1 MSDSLPTDETL
12 GEELETGGEVVIDVR
27 EAGVFGTALT
37 AIRKTRQMQSDS
49 ASITIDFF
57 MKLRILLLL
66 FVTLTHHFALIRRTR
81 RMMKHCVSSF
91 TIENDERK

>member
-49 ASITIDFF
+49 ASITIDF
-57 MKLRILLLL
+57 L
-66 FVTLTHHFALIRRTR
+66 
-81 RMMKHCVSSF
+81 
-91 TIENDERK
+91 